1 MFGLCIIML
10 SGCHKL
16 MEDYELDTRPDYW
29 DDITLLDYIDQGENP
44 DLTLYAEAVRYAG
57 VENLL
62 EGQAKTRIVPTN
74 EAIQG
79 MLLSA
84 GVSSIQ
90 ELSPNVVK
98 EMLSYL
104 VIPGAYRSLDLDEG
118 ETIGEVTAR
127 GDSLYLTRTVTATD
141 KYRLFVNSHAKLAT
155 PQIAVNGQDYVFRD
169 GVAHIVNVF
178 PTYQEITTPTDQ
190 APEGVDYSEAKKDTL
205 WVEADAHVY
214 RGARDNNYGGDGP
227 YTTNS
232 IIVNSRPDNHV
243 SARRGFIKFALKEIA
258 FADDLVGASFNFN
271 VRTPFPANITPTL
284 GVWETGTDWE
294 ELEVTWNTMPTFGGQ
309 IATSEV
315 VTLGWNA
322 VSLTTFINRAYQEH
336 AEAVS
341 LGLGLMDDPNG
352 EFGNVF
358 IYNREQS
365 NGDYKAFIS
374 LLGAMP
380 SELELDHLSTL
391 QVPQDGAAAI
401 TKEQL
406 SMRPAAS
413 PTYNYTDNNI
423 IYVLAETPANGTVT
437 RFGFPIGKFGEFT
450 QEELQ
455 NGAVRYV
462 HNGGSSSDVITFKVK
477 DYIGGVYAD
486 LIELPVTVQ

>member
-1 MFGLCIIML
+1 MFGLCIML

-16 MEDYELDTRPDYW
+16 MEDYELDTNSDYW
-29 DDITLLDYIDQGENP
+29 DDITLLDYIDQGKNP
-44 DLTLYAEAVRYAG
+44 NLTLYAEAVRYSGA
-57 VENLL
+57 ESLL

-74 EAIQG
+74 EAFQG
-79 MLLSA
+79 VLLSV

-90 ELSPNVVK
+90 ELSPNVIK

-104 VIPGAYRSLDLDEG
+104 VIPGAYRSLDLEEN
-118 ETIGEVTAR
+118 ETIGEATAR
-127 GDSLYLTRTVTATD
+127 GDSLYLSRRVSATD
-141 KYRLFVNSHAKLAT
+141 KYRLFVNSHTKLAT
-155 PQIAVNGQDYVFRD
+155 PQIAVNSQDYVFRD

-178 PTYQEITTPTDQ
+178 PTYQEIMTPTD
-190 APEGVDYSEAKKDTL
+190 PVPDGVDYSDAKKDTL

-271 VRTPFPANITPTL
+271 VRTPFPTNITPTL
-284 GVWETGTDWE
+284 GVWETDTNWE

-309 IATSEV
+309 VATSEV
-315 VTLGWNA
+315 INVGWNA
-322 VSLTTFINRAYQEH
+322 VSLTAFINRAYQEH

-341 LGLGLMDDPNG
+341 LGLGLMDDPDG
-352 EFGNVF
+352 AFGNVF

-365 NGDYKAFIS
+365 NGDYEAFIS

-391 QVPQDGAAAI
+391 EVPQDGAAAI

-406 SMRPAAS
+406 SMKPTAS
-413 PTYNYTDNNI
+413 PTYNYTVI
-423 IYVLAETPANGTVT
+423 
-437 RFGFPIGKFGEFT
+437 RFGLPMGKFGEFT
-450 QEELQ
+450 QEELK
-455 NGAVRYV
+455 NGAIRYV
-462 HNGGSSSDVITFKVK
+462 HNGEGSSDIITFKVK

-486 LIELPVTVQ
+486 LVELPVTIQ